1 MPQMPGN
8 SDFEPIGNAVD
19 NSDNKARRAVT
30 AGVTAVTR
38 HASGRRDGRHGARRD
53 GARSPIS
60 TGNFENRL
68 PETNGSRQIRK
79 PLYRSDFLRP
89 SRRPTPQKCA
99 KYGGDLAVLSGRVT
113 PGNALGRRY
122 RIQPTP
128 HASTSGNGG
137 PVTLAVTPRGAPP
150 LPADPTVLHRF
161 DQRGPAGAFAR
172 LATAPS
178 TAAGADR

>member
-1 MPQMPGN
+1 MPQLPGN
-8 SDFEPIGNAVD
+8 SDFEPTGNGVG
-19 NSDNKARRAVT
+19 NSDNKGRRAVT
-30 AGVTAVTR
+30 AGVTAVTGHPLR
-38 HASGRRDGRHGARRD
+38 RRDDTPRARRD
-53 GARSPIS
+53 VARSPIT
-60 TGNFENRL
+60 TGIFENRL
-68 PETNGSRQIRK
+68 PDSNRSRQIRK
-79 PLYRSDFLRP
+79 PLCRSDFLRP

-99 KYGGDLAVLSGRVT
+99 KYGGNLTVLSGRVT

-137 PVTLAVTPRGAPP
+137 PVTLAITPRGAPP